1 MHTDEYTFIYIHT
14 LTYKYCYPYLK
25 CSITVCPYILPRW
38 LNTLRSRQY
47 GRPYTDD
54 IFKWIFLIRM
64 YGFRLKS
71 HWNLILVG
79 TINIIPAQA
88 MLWRRPGDKPLS
100 ELMMVRLLTH
110 ICTARP
116 QWVKYTLLI
125 MDDNRNENISD
136 CMLTIWKGIL
146 KHWNSL
152 DKMAGAVTG
161 HLFVEFS
168 SMKACMIF
176 KFCRSFL
183 LRVTINYKTALV
195 KIVAWLR
202 SGDKPSSRSTLS

>member
-25 CSITVCPYILPRW
+25 CSIIVCPYILPRW

-47 GRPYTDD
+47 GRHYTDD
-54 IFKWIFLIRM
+54 IFKWIYLIRM
-64 YGFRLKS
+64 YGFRLKF

-88 MLWRRPGDKPLS
+88 MLWRRPGDTPLS

-110 ICTARP
+110 ICIARP

-125 MDDNRNENISD
+125 IDDNRNGKHIGLHANNKERHFEA
-136 CMLTIWKGIL
+136 L
-146 KHWNSL
+146 KLSRQ
-152 DKMAGAVTG
+152 DGRR
-161 HLFVEFS
+161 
-168 SMKACMIF
+168 CD
-176 KFCRSFL
+176 
-183 LRVTINYKTALV
+183 RVPF
-195 KIVAWLR
+195 W
-202 SGDKPSSRSTLS
+202 

>member
-1 MHTDEYTFIYIHT
+1 M
-14 LTYKYCYPYLK
+14 
-25 CSITVCPYILPRW
+25 
-38 LNTLRSRQY
+38 
-47 GRPYTDD
+47 
-54 IFKWIFLIRM
+54 
-64 YGFRLKS
+64 
-71 HWNLILVG
+71 G

-110 ICTARP
+110 ICIARP

-125 MDDNRNENISD
+125 MDDNRNGKHIGLHANNKERHFEA
-136 CMLTIWKGIL
+136 L
-146 KHWNSL
+146 KLSRQDGRRCESTFL
-152 DKMAGAVTG
+152 
-161 HLFVEFS
+161 VEFS

-195 KIVAWLR
+195 EIVAWLR
-202 SGDKPSSRSTLS
+202 SCDKPSSRATLSKFTNALMRHSASVS